1 MKHYLRITDC
11 SKEDIMGIFR
21 MADELKQ
28 GNYTDILKGKTFI
41 VFFPDSSIRTRIT
54 FEKGI
59 RQLGG
64 EVILF
69 PSTALDKREERKD
82 VAGYL
87 NNWADCIIIRHQDL
101 KLLEELAEYS
111 RVPVINAM
119 TASNHPCEILSDLYA
134 LSKREKDITELKYTF
149 VGTAGNIANSWVE
162 AAKVL
167 ELDLRQ
173 CCPSG
178 YEIQGIPAFYDINE
192 IIKNTDVVLTD
203 PVPNHCLEAFKP
215 YQITESLLKSA
226 GRGIVLNPCPPFT
239 RGEEV
244 SADVI
249 DSSYFAGYSFK
260 KDLLYVQ
267 QALIL
272 YCMQPADR
280 LAEVMYES
288 LQPDIKT

>member
-11 SKEDIMGIFR
+11 SREDIMGIFR
-21 MADELKQ
+21 MADEIKQ
-28 GNYTDILKGKTFI
+28 GQYTDILKGKTFI

-69 PSTALDKREERKD
+69 PSGALDKREARKD

-134 LSKREKDITELKYTF
+134 LSKQEKDITELKYTF

-167 ELDLRQ
+167 GLDLQQ
-173 CCPSG
+173 CCPAG

-192 IIKNTDVVLTD
+192 VIKNTDVVLTD
-203 PVPNHCLEAFKP
+203 PLPNDCLEAFKP
-215 YQITESLLKSA
+215 YQITKSLMKSA
-226 GRGIVLNPCPPFT
+226 GRKIVLNPCPPFT

-249 DSSYFAGYSFK
+249 DSSYFVGYSFK

-272 YCMQPADR
+272 YCMLP
-280 LAEVMYES
+280 
-288 LQPDIKT
+288 